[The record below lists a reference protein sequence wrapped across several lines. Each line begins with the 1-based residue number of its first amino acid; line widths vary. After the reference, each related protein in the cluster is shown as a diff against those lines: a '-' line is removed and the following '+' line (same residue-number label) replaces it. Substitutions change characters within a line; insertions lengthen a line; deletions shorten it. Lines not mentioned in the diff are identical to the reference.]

1 MVGAAGT
8 WQSRC
13 VNEQTCLDRCRSIH
27 AQGPDTGG
35 DAAAQTANRLGEWM
49 AKLACPDCGSG
60 SIAPIM
66 YGMPAGPPTED
77 DDFIVGGCMVGSS
90 THGCHDCGWTGSKS
104 DAIDRQAT
112 KVE

>member
-1 MVGAAGT
+1 
-8 WQSRC
+8 
-13 VNEQTCLDRCRSIH
+13 
-27 AQGPDTGG
+27 
-35 DAAAQTANRLGEWM
+35 
-49 AKLACPDCGSG
+49 
-60 SIAPIM
+60 M

-77 DDFIVGGCMVGSS
+77 DDFIVGGCMVGLS